1 MIICERCKKEMT
13 CALNGVHAIFGE
25 SHCYMSDRYVCAC
38 GNSVLSTNR
47 ESFYLPTEKQVDIRP
62 EKIVRMGE

>member
-13 CALNGVHAIFGE
+13 CALNGVHVLFGE
-25 SHCYMSDRYVCAC
+25 DHCYMSDRYTCAC
-38 GNSVLSTNR
+38 GNSVLKSN
-47 ESFYLPTEKQVDIRP
+47 SAPFYLPAEKQVGIPP